1 MYYFY
6 FVIMK
11 FSIVIPVFNESK
23 NLPALIKQIFE
34 ILESKRFELIIVDDN
49 STDGTKYIMNKFKKR
64 NLRYYIRKKNRDLSK
79 SCVFGFEKSKYKNIL
94 VMDGDLQHRP
104 IDILKLLRVY
114 KKKKA
119 DFVIGTRNLFE
130 KKKHNLSLLRLS
142 ASRIL
147 ILVVNLFLGRKTS
160 DPMSGFF
167 IFKKKIFSNNKNKL
181 FNKGY
186 KILMDLI
193 YIDNKKR
200 LIIDVGINFDT
211 RKKGISK
218 MNLKI
223 LLYLIN
229 MIFYKFYGKFF
240 Q

>member
-1 MYYFY
+1 
-6 FVIMK
+6 MK

-23 NLPALIKQIFE
+23 NLPLLIKQIFK
-34 ILESKRFELIIVDDN
+34 ILRSKTFELIIVDDD
-49 STDGTKYIMNKFKKR
+49 STDGTKYIMKKLKKK
-64 NLRYYIRKKNRDLSK
+64 NMRYYIRKKNRDLTK
-79 SCVFGFEKSKYKNIL
+79 SCVFGFERSKYENIL

-104 IDILKLLRVY
+104 IDILKLLKVY
-114 KKKKA
+114 EKKKA
-119 DFVIGTRNLFE
+119 DFVIVTRKLFE
-130 KKKHNLSLLRLS
+130 NKNHNLGFLRLS

-147 ILVVNLFLGRKTS
+147 IFIVNIFLGRKTS

-167 IFKKKIFSNNKNKL
+167 IFKKKIFTNNKSKL

-200 LIIDVGINFDT
+200 LIFDVGINFDT

-218 MNLKI
+218 MNFKI
-223 LLYLIN
+223 LIYLIN
-229 MIFYKFYGKFF
+229 MIFYKFYGKIF
-240 Q
+240 

>member
-1 MYYFY
+1 
-6 FVIMK
+6 MK

-23 NLPALIKQIFE
+23 NLPILIKQIFKN
-34 ILESKRFELIIVDDN
+34 LRSKTFELIIVDDN
-49 STDGTKYIMNKFKKR
+49 STDGTKHIMKKFKKR
-64 NLRYYIRKKNRDLSK
+64 NMKYYIRKKNRDLTK
-79 SCVFGFEKSKYKNIL
+79 SCILGFRKSKYDNIL

-104 IDILKLLRVY
+104 VDILKLLKVY
-114 KKKKA
+114 EKKKA
-119 DFVIGTRNLFE
+119 DFVIGTRKLFE
-130 KKKHNLSLLRLS
+130 RKEHNLGLIRLS

-147 ILVVNLFLGRKTS
+147 ILIVNIFLGRKTS

-167 IFKKKIFSNNKNKL
+167 FFKKKIFINNRNKL

-200 LIIDVGINFDT
+200 LIIDVDINFDT
-211 RKKGISK
+211 RKKGVSK
-218 MNLKI
+218 MNFKV